1 MKTKNNSQKIVS
13 AKIVAKLVEQ
23 ANKYVVPCININ
35 VPGKYTSKEMAT
47 EVDSLGNKLF
57 FRFDDAK
64 YDELI
69 YYPLNNEIRVT
80 ITASDF
86 TPEEIEILGFEPKI
100 TFKFL
105 PNRIFYVIAKY
116 ERLAGIRLADV
127 AKFVI
132 GEPAKIYETERAK
145 VVIFDYAKQKI
156 VTKTKTITIISDS
169 LAIYL
174 NKKNYY
180 AFCLKIN
187 GKWINVLNRVGYF
200 DIAETIER
208 AKKIITY
215 ERTKSGA
222 ENYIAQ
228 KNDAFADFARM
239 ILEEFRAIEQSKRE
253 KSRGR
258 EIADFSELFGCGDK
272 RYHPSGGSRNMGIYC
287 GKNEVL
293 SANAR
298 GSPQKA

>member
-13 AKIVAKLVEQ
+13 AKIVAKLVEL
-23 ANKYVVPCININ
+23 ANKHVVPCININ
-35 VPGKYTSKEMAT
+35 VPGKYTAKEMAN

-57 FRFDDAK
+57 FRYDEEK

-80 ITASDF
+80 VTASDF
-86 TPEEIEILGFEPKI
+86 TPDEMDLLGFEPKI

-105 PNRIFYVIAKY
+105 PNRIFHVIAKY

-132 GEPAKIYETERAK
+132 GEPTKVYETERAK
-145 VVIFDYAKQKI
+145 VVLFDYAKQRI

-200 DIAETIER
+200 DLAETIER

-239 ILEEFRAIEQSKRE
+239 ILEEFRAIEQS
-253 KSRGR
+253 
-258 EIADFSELFGCGDK
+258 
-272 RYHPSGGSRNMGIYC
+272 N
-287 GKNEVL
+287 KNET
-293 SANAR
+293 ADNAEPSVETSR
-298 GSPQKA
+298 CTAKHGARTARAKQTRKTERARNSRF